1 MKTITYPIVVAI
13 CLASFACKKNEI
25 TEVVPIGIEK
35 SVIKPCFNA
44 KLISQDKASEDYL
57 LFLKF
62 YNEEP
67 LTPSFGKTYLDNKV
81 VYKIDGS
88 ATYDSSKNIN
98 VRCLGWQFL
107 EIDYNHSDDAVYLVP
122 KKQNGNWIYLIEPN
136 QSFRIKVKLTAFAK
150 SDSASIIKWIP
161 ENLTVEF

>member
-1 MKTITYPIVVAI
+1 MKIKNLTVAVI
-13 CLASFACKKNEI
+13 CLAFLSCEKQDSQI
-25 TEVVPIGIEK
+25 TPIT
-35 SVIKPCFNA
+35 SQTATIKPDFNA
-44 KLISQDKASEDYL
+44 KVISHDKTSAEYL

-67 LTPSFGKTYLDNKV
+67 LTSSFGKAYLDNKV

-88 ATYDSSKNIN
+88 ETYNSSSNIN
-98 VRCLGWQFL
+98 IRYLGWQFL
-107 EIDYNHSDDAVYLVP
+107 EMDYNHSDDATYLVP
-122 KKQNGNWIYLIEPN
+122 SKQNGNWIYLIEPN

-161 ENLTVEF
+161 ENLTVDF